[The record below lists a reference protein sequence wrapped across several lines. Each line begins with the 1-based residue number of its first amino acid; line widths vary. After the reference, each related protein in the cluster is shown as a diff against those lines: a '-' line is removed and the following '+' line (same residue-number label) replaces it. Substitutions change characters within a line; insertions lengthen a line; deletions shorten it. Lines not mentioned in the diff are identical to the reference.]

1 MIKTIDIQP
10 HMMAAYLAKRLAS
23 HDVLTWKFNG
33 DFKYI
38 DWEDTQRRIRD
49 IILNEFLK
57 E

>member
-1 MIKTIDIQP
+1 MIHTIEIQP
-10 HMMAAYLAKRLAS
+10 HMMASYLAKRIAAY
-23 HDVLTWKFNG
+23 DVLTWKFNG
-33 DFKYI
+33 DFKYV